1 MIFQGEEIMLPDAL
15 LALGEEQRRKIAC
28 TLVLV
33 AAAVGT
39 LVREEM
45 AAIEAAMGAM
55 LLHPESRSEVRQLL
69 TEPPKLDSIL
79 EGMEIAAI
87 RLALRDGAIVASV
100 DGDYDEQELVILN
113 QIAVAGDLSEK
124 ELSAILDWVSENWKQ
139 SAIGRSL
146 IATPMPGDDSIL

>member
-15 LALGEEQRRKIAC
+15 LALGEEQRRRIAC

-33 AAAVGT
+33 AAADGT

-45 AAIEAAMGAM
+45 AAIESAMGAM

-69 TEPPKLDSIL
+69 TSPPELESIL

-100 DGDYDEQELVILN
+100 DGDYDEQELAIL
-113 QIAVAGDLSEK
+113 QRIANAGNLSEK
-124 ELSAILDWVSENWKQ
+124 DLSAILDWVSENWKQ
-139 SAIGRSL
+139 SALGRSL
-146 IATPMPGDDSIL
+146 IATPMPGDESIL